1 VLDLRN
7 QYEGEAVSFQN
18 QVELQLEYFR
28 EVMVKTHQ
36 LQLTVIV
43 QSRPITTFYTGGFP
57 CEKVARAFLGQRFQS
72 IYHLEGDI
80 LDYWPRCESD

>member
-1 VLDLRN
+1 MLDVQN

-18 QVELQLEYFR
+18 KVELQLEHFR
-28 EVMVKTHQ
+28 EVSAKTHQ
-36 LQLTVIV
+36 LTVII

-72 IYHLEGDI
+72 IY
-80 LDYWPRCESD
+80 LDYLPRCERD